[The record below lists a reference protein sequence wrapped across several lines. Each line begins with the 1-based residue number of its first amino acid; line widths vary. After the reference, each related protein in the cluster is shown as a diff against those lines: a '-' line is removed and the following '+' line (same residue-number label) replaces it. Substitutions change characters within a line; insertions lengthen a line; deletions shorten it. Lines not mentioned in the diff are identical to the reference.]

1 MGIDEM
7 NSYFNENNSFPTFL
21 LRHLSTVTKTKNKS
35 FFVKL
40 TEFGMDIAMIA
51 APLLTYLFQINKF
64 NKTKSS
70 KGFSK
75 FICLLLFLGNI
86 FRIFFWFGTHFK
98 RTLLYQSIG
107 IVIFQV
113 ILIHLS
119 VKYQD
124 TSIILNLNNTN
135 QQDVSLNSEKPL
147 IYYLINWKKTLNPR
161 YIWKWTKEVE
171 YYKFMFLVGFCLS
184 ILGLILGKIKLYYH
198 LLGIFSA
205 FFESMTCVP
214 QAYTNCKTKNTRNIS
229 FQMIFFWFLGDSFR
243 LYYNIRFK
251 APIQMILGIAV
262 QVALDITV
270 CVQIC
275 IYNRRSIADT
285 NIVEVVSKTK
295 AKAINNLMKKID
307 ELNIIKTDQ
316 KKELEGKGSDESEGE
331 KSSPQL
337 DHTSSFPEINN

>member
-1 MGIDEM
+1 MGINDIT
-7 NSYFNENNSFPTFL
+7 SFINEENSFPNFL
-21 LRHLSTVTKTKNKS
+21 VRALSIKENKKKS
-35 FFVKL
+35 FFGKF
-40 TEFGMDIAMIA
+40 TDFSMDIAMIA

-64 NKTKSS
+64 HKTKSS

-107 IVIFQV
+107 IVIFQI
-113 ILIHLS
+113 ILIHLC

-124 TSIILNLNNTN
+124 LSIISNINNTN
-135 QQDVSLNSEKPL
+135 QQNKKSDKAL
-147 IYYLINWKKTLNPR
+147 IHYLINWKNTLNIK
-161 YIWKWTKEVE
+161 YIWKWTKEIE
-171 YYKFMFLVGFCLS
+171 YYKFMSLIVFGLS
-184 ILGLILGKIKLYYH
+184 ILCLILGKIKLYYH
-198 LLGIFSA
+198 LLGVFAA
-205 FFESMTCVP
+205 FFESLTCVP
-214 QAYTNCKTKNTRNIS
+214 QVYTNCQTKNTRNIS
-229 FQMIFFWFLGDSFR
+229 FSMIFFWFLGDSFR

-275 IYNRRSIADT
+275 IYNRRSIADA

-337 DHTSSFPEINN
+337 DQTTSSFPEINN